1 MTHLAD
7 PSGGPAASGASERMF
22 VFPVPAGGQGYD
34 WLNEGK
40 QARNSAVSIYPQT
53 LLSPLCYPSLADFGL
68 EAKNYVD
75 SLSERLRDNKA
86 LYSQTLKHLE
96 AISDR
101 IHESRRNL
109 HLEGEHWV
117 SEPQSTF
124 LPACFRGSGVG
135 AEAKPE
141 PPSEALQQRLSSLSS
156 SLPPPCSPPDRR
168 KRIPSIVASI
178 PHSPRRTPPGQLD
191 TDIEEEGSLPVG
203 ETASSDFLPILNG
216 LKEAL
221 QSCKITSDECGQ
233 WSNLQVLAHW
243 GAVTIPTSFDVYRS
257 SVGPRNHPAVS
268 FATPQ
273 LLAPRQLRQPGA
285 QSHNRRRSC

>member
-1 MTHLAD
+1 MKFAF
-7 PSGGPAASGASERMF
+7 AQKME
-22 VFPVPAGGQGYD
+22 
-34 WLNEGK
+34 
-40 QARNSAVSIYPQT
+40 
-53 LLSPLCYPSLADFGL
+53 

-75 SLSERLRDNKA
+75 SLSERLRENKA

-109 HLEGEHWV
+109 HLEGENWV

-135 AEAKPE
+135 AEAKPD

-156 SLPPPCSPPDRR
+156 SLPPLCSSPDRR
-168 KRIPSIVASI
+168 KRVPSIVTSI

-203 ETASSDFLPILNG
+203 ETASSDFLPLLNG

-221 QSCKITSDECGQ
+221 HSCKITSDESGQ
-233 WSNLQVLAHW
+233 WSNSHVLAHW
-243 GAVTIPTSFDVYRS
+243 GAVTIPTSFDVYGS
-257 SVGPRNHPAVS
+257 SMGPRNHPAVS

-273 LLAPRQLRQPGA
+273 LLAPRQLCQPGA
-285 QSHNRRRSC
+285 QSHKRSRSC